1 MLNIARHFTK
11 SNQTLEDVM
20 NEVEWE
26 TTTVKIIGKNNE
38 TIFEQVVEFPIYFS
52 ENARKI
58 VASKYLYGKLN
69 SPEREYS
76 LKQLIGRVVNRIS
89 KEGLERGYFFLP
101 EEIKLSSDEFWK
113 RNEQIRNISLNDH
126 NSEYHIFRA
135 ELGYMLL
142 HQMFAFNSPIWFS
155 VGTQERNSPSA
166 CFILGIED
174 NLESIFD
181 HAKIEGLIFRD
192 GSGVG
197 VNLSSLRA
205 EGELIHGGGSS
216 SGVLSFDRIF
226 EEVAS
231 STKSGGRSRRA
242 ARLVCLDMDHPEIEN
257 FITCK
262 SKEEK
267 KAKILIANGYSD
279 AIDGEAYSTV
289 SFQNANHSIQISNKF
304 MEAVKHDADW
314 YLINRTDGK
323 VAKTV
328 KARYLWNLIAENC
341 WSTGDPGV
349 QFSDIINEWNTCPSK
364 GRIVSS
370 NPCLPSWS
378 SIIKYDGKFAHG
390 IVVSL
395 SQIKEGDKIWSQD
408 GWTTITKVYDQGY
421 KDVYRHTTENNK
433 FFYAT
438 KDHRIIS
445 SGEKIPVEDS
455 THLEILSLPEDELVE
470 SSPVK
475 IIGREK
481 YGSEH
486 VFDIEV
492 DNQSHTFWCQGF
504 NVSNCSEYL
513 FLNFTSCNLGSFNL
527 MKFYDEKTIF
537 NIESFCHGVNFAAIA
552 MNILI
557 DFADYPTEKI
567 AQETR
572 KYRTIGI
579 GYSNLG
585 ALLMA
590 HGLPYDSDE
599 GRQLAGAITALMTAK
614 AYSIS
619 DILCEMFGPY
629 EGWDDHHHQ
638 IINKHIDHMN
648 KEIEKASSKDIAI
661 IYDLA
666 TNIIHPRG
674 TQYRNAQV
682 TVMAPTGT
690 TSFMMDCDTTGC
702 EPELSLVK
710 YKSLVGGGTIKTI
723 NSTIKKALEKLGY
736 TENDIGYIVQYV
748 RQHGTIEDAE
758 YEDGKGTKNIILKSK
773 HLPIFD
779 CSFKPQNGRR
789 FLSPEAH
796 VRMLAA
802 IQNHVSGGISK
813 TVNLPN
819 NTTVEDIQKIYE
831 LAYKLGVK
839 CIAVYRDGCKMSQ
852 PLTNKMEKKSVG
864 PHIDKIDLN
873 ISRSNKKIESVGKN
887 EMEEIEPSETNSP
900 PRSMEEI
907 VERQKVH
914 HEIDKVL
921 DEDKKLEKK
930 IYKIINQAIE
940 EFKKGEC
947 TDDTKMKVGN
957 KKTRETLPDTRQS
970 ITHKCNI
977 SGQTFYITVGLYED
991 GRPGE
996 VFISCNRHGSFARGT
1011 LDAIGIFISF
1021 ALQYGAPIEDIIRK
1035 LKGITFAP
1043 NGITRNK
1050 EIPLTKSI
1058 LDYLGL
1064 YLESEFGN
1072 KDVEFIVENE
1082 EDKEMIKNR
1091 YENLKKSMDKPKDLN
1106 FVTGVPPVEEKQIE
1120 EKQILEDIEK
1130 HTTPGYDT
1138 MLKPV
1143 NPEQTKAI
1151 IYTGQVCKKCG
1162 DLLVSTGRCYTCP
1175 TCGESSGGCG

>member
-1 MLNIARHFTK
+1 MF
-11 SNQTLEDVM
+11 
-20 NEVEWE
+20 
-26 TTTVKIIGKNNE
+26 
-38 TIFEQVVEFPIYFS
+38 
-52 ENARKI
+52 I
-58 VASKYLYGKLN
+58 V
-69 SPEREYS
+69 
-76 LKQLIGRVVNRIS
+76 
-89 KEGLERGYFFLP
+89 
-101 EEIKLSSDEFWK
+101 
-113 RNEQIRNISLNDH
+113 H
-126 NSEYHIFRA
+126 N
-135 ELGYMLL
+135 
-142 HQMFAFNSPIWFS
+142 
-155 VGTQERNSPSA
+155 
-166 CFILGIED
+166 C
-174 NLESIFD
+174 
-181 HAKIEGLIFRD
+181 
-192 GSGVG
+192 
-197 VNLSSLRA
+197 
-205 EGELIHGGGSS
+205 
-216 SGVLSFDRIF
+216 
-226 EEVAS
+226 
-231 STKSGGRSRRA
+231 
-242 ARLVCLDMDHPEIEN
+242 
-257 FITCK
+257 
-262 SKEEK
+262 
-267 KAKILIANGYSD
+267 
-279 AIDGEAYSTV
+279 
-289 SFQNANHSIQISNKF
+289 
-304 MEAVKHDADW
+304 
-314 YLINRTDGK
+314 
-323 VAKTV
+323 
-328 KARYLWNLIAENC
+328 
-341 WSTGDPGV
+341 GDPGV

-470 SSPVK
+470 SSPIK

-481 YGSEH
+481 YSSEH

-590 HGLPYDSDE
+590 HGLPYDSNG
-599 GRQLAGAITALMTAK
+599 GRHLVSAVTSLMTAQ
-614 AYSIS
+614 AYETSAKLAKI
-619 DILCEMFGPY
+619 FGHY
-629 EGWDDHHHQ
+629 DGWGDHHFK
-638 IINKHIDHMN
+638 IIDKHRDALQFSWEAFQSNYIGINNIYSRANK
-648 KEIEKASSKDIAI
+648 
-661 IYDLA
+661 IYD
-666 TNIIHPRG
+666 NMDCIEHG
-674 TQYRNAQV
+674 FRNAQV
-682 TVMAPTGT
+682 TCIAPCGT
-690 TSFMMDCDTTGC
+690 TSFMMGCDTTGC
-702 EPELSLVK
+702 ESELSLVK
-710 YKSLVGGGTIKTI
+710 YKSLVGGGTIITT
-723 NSTIKKALEKLGY
+723 NSIVSQSLEKLGY
-736 TENDIGYIVQYV
+736 SENDITYITNYI
-748 RQHGTIEDAE
+748 RQHGTIESAE
-758 YEDGKGTKNIILKSK
+758 YEDGKGTKNIILKPE

-779 CSFKPQNGRR
+779 CSFKPQYGRR

-796 VRMLAA
+796 VRMLAS
-802 IQNHVSGGISK
+802 IQSHISGGISK
-813 TVNLPN
+813 TANLPN
-819 NTTVEDIQKIYE
+819 NATVEDIQKIYE
-831 LAYKLGVK
+831 LAFKLGVK
-839 CIAVYRDGCKMSQ
+839 CIAIYRDGCKMSQ

-930 IYKIINQAIE
+930 ILYKIINQAME
-940 EFKKGEC
+940 EFRKGEN
-947 TDDTKMKVGN
+947 TNENKMK
-957 KKTRETLPDTRQS
+957 KERKTLPDTRQS

-1064 YLESEFGN
+1064 YLESEFGD
-1072 KDVEFIVENE
+1072 KDVELIIENE
-1082 EDKEMIKNR
+1082 EDIEMIKKR
-1091 YENLKKSMDKPKDLN
+1091 YENLKKSIDRPKDLN